1 MLIFSLFL
9 AMFLLIFIFSLFFT
23 VSQQTTAL
31 IERFGKYTRS
41 YSPGLHIKL
50 PLIESVVAR
59 VNMRVQ
65 QLDVVVETKTKD
77 NVFVKIAVSAQFQVL
92 HDKIYE
98 ALLLMD
104 YVNRLLLFNNLC
116 KAPVKLM

>member
-1 MLIFSLFL
+1 MPILI
-9 AMFLLIFIFSLFFT
+9 AAVAIFLLFIFSLFFT
-23 VSQQTTAL
+23 VQQQTTA
-31 IERFGKYTRS
+31 IVERFGKYVRAS
-41 YSPGLHIKL
+41 GAGLHTKW
-50 PLIESVVAR
+50 PLIERVASR
-59 VNMRVQ
+59 INMRVQ